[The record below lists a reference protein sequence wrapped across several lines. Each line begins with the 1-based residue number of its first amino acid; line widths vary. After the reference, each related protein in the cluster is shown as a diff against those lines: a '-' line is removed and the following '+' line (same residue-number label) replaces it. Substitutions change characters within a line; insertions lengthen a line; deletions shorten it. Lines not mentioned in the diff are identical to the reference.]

1 MSNNQIQ
8 PYLGNPIRTEA
19 VLRKFGFSFRK
30 KYGQNFLIDPSVLE
44 ACVEGADVHPD
55 DVVLEIGPGI
65 GTLTQYLASAA
76 KKVIAVEIDRA
87 LIPILEY
94 TLAEWDNV
102 EIVNDDILKIDLK
115 ELADRENGGR
125 PIKVAAN
132 LPYYIT
138 TPILMQLFESG
149 APVETVSVMIQREVA
164 DRIEAEAGSD
174 AYGALSLAMQ
184 YYAKAERIREVE
196 PESFIPRPKVG
207 STVLRLVRYNKPPVD
222 VQNEAQLFSLIRASF
237 NQRRKMLANSVANFS
252 GLSFSREQVQEA
264 LTSIG
269 LSPQIRGEKLSLSEF
284 AALSNA
290 LPGERPAEDASKKA
304 AENASEDAK
313 S

>member
-1 MSNNQIQ
+1 MAQ

-44 ACVEGADVHPD
+44 ACVEGACVGPD

-87 LIPILEY
+87 LIPILQD
-94 TLAEWDNV
+94 TLADWDNV
-102 EIVNDDILKIDLK
+102 QIINDDILKIDLK
-115 ELADRENGGR
+115 ELAERENGGR
-125 PIKVAAN
+125 PVKVAAN

-149 APVETVSVMIQREVA
+149 APVELVSVMIQREVA

-184 YYAKAERIREVE
+184 YYARSERIREVG
-196 PESFIPRPKVG
+196 PESFVPRPKVG
-207 STVLRLVRYNKPPVD
+207 STILRLTRYEQPPVD
-222 VQNEAQLFSLIRASF
+222 VKDEKLLFSLIRASF
-237 NQRRKMLANSVANFS
+237 NQRRKMLANSVANFG
-252 GLSFSREQVQEA
+252 GLSFTREQVQQALEA
-264 LTSIG
+264 CGI
-269 LSPQIRGEKLSLSEF
+269 SPQIRGERLSLAEF
-284 AALSNA
+284 ACLANALSFT
-290 LPGERPAEDASKKA
+290 
-304 AENASEDAK
+304 EN
-313 S
+313 

>member
-1 MSNNQIQ
+1 MSNNQIK

-19 VLRKFGFSFRK
+19 VLRTFGFSFRK

-44 ACVEGADVHPD
+44 ACVEGADVRPD

-87 LIPILEY
+87 LIPILEC
-94 TLAEWDNV
+94 TLKEWDNV
-102 EIVNDDILKIDLK
+102 EIINDDILKIDLK
-115 ELADRENGGR
+115 ELAERENGGR

-196 PESFIPRPKVG
+196 PESFVPRPKVG
-207 STVLRLVRYNKPPVD
+207 STVLRLTRYEKPPVD
-222 VQNEAQLFSLIRASF
+222 ARDEAQLFSLIRASF
-237 NQRRKMLANSVANFS
+237 NQRRKMLANSIANFS

-264 LTSIG
+264 LASIG

-290 LPGERPAEDASKKA
+290 LSDERTAEDAA
-304 AENASEDAK
+304 ENMAENAADDAE